1 MPSCGYCGHC
11 AKDFSSREPGK
22 PNLATID
29 VAGGIVSQ
37 AVRNTLRRMQEV
49 SEGIISPQEAAA
61 ADERL
66 LEWLTQTFSGRNK
79 HFASAEGWNPAG
91 LAQYVREVFA
101 GDLSAAGRHAPRSD
115 AEVIAWLFERFLSG
129 FYDLIH
135 RRSKAQ
141 ERYLGMEN
149 APDVREFVSF
159 WQGVLVGAPL

>member
-49 SEGIISPQEAAA
+49 SEGIMSPQEAAA

-66 LEWLTQTFSGRNK
+66 LEWLTQT
-79 HFASAEGWNPAG
+79 
-91 LAQYVREVFA
+91 
-101 GDLSAAGRHAPRSD
+101 
-115 AEVIAWLFERFLSG
+115 
-129 FYDLIH
+129 
-135 RRSKAQ
+135 
-141 ERYLGMEN
+141 
-149 APDVREFVSF
+149 
-159 WQGVLVGAPL
+159 